1 MKGKKLLVFS
11 ILCIAAGLLCLLF
24 SGVRSS
30 DDLWLALDRIGAVE
44 RQEKKNVEVTEPF
57 TSLRVQEG
65 SADVQLLPSEDGG
78 CRVVYGEGKYS
89 RCRVSVENGTLTVVR
104 ETEEH
109 SRSGLFSIE
118 DTLPVCI
125 YLPAG
130 DYETLSV
137 SSASGDVKTSAGLGF
152 QKAAIDTGSG
162 DIRLE
167 SLEAET
173 LSAKTGSGKVK
184 LRSCSAASLTLE
196 SSSGDL
202 TVKGT
207 VCSGDG
213 KLHSGSGD
221 IELEDSSFR
230 ALGLS
235 TTSGKTTLSKTVCSG
250 SVKAESGS
258 GDIRLRKASAASFD
272 FRSTSGNVKGSV
284 VGSVDFIVES
294 SSGSV
299 RTRGGVRGAAAC
311 RVRTGSGDV
320 DLEIDG

>member
-1 MKGKKLLVFS
+1 MKKTKTKRIVSIVAIVLAVLLIGGSVGLYCLAVS
-11 ILCIAAGLLCLLF
+11 IYDGSFNYRCTTDEEISFDISEFPTLT
-24 SGVRSS
+24 R
-30 DDLWLALDRIGAVE
+30 E
-44 RQEKKNVEVTEPF
+44 RHTF
-57 TSLRVQEG
+57 TSDKGQTLVGYLYEQ
-65 SADVQLLPSEDGG
+65 ADPEI
-78 CRVVYGEGKYS
+78 
-89 RCRVSVENGTLTVVR
+89 R
-104 ETEEH
+104 EKEEH
-109 SRSGLFSIE
+109 SRSGLLSFE

-152 QKAAIDTGSG
+152 QEAEIETSSG

-173 LSAKTGSGKVK
+173 LSAKTDSGKVK
-184 LRSCSAASLTLE
+184 LRGCSAASLTLE
-196 SSSGDL
+196 SGSGDQ
-202 TVKGT
+202 TVKET
-207 VCSGDG
+207 ACSGDG

-230 ALGLS
+230 ALDLS